1 MNVTIGNLTFDTL
14 HYDAGGDV
22 LYLHGPIPRRLS
34 SSMPRARVMHCASTP
49 LGS

>member
-22 LYLHGPIPRRLS
+22 LYLHGADPEEALEFDASRE
-34 SSMPRARVMHCASTP
+34 VMHCASTP